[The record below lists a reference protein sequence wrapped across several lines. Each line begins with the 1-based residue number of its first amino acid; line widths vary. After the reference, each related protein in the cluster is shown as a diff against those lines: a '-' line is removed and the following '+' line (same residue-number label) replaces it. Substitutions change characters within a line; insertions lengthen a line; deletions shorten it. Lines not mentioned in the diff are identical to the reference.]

1 MNRIGK
7 MNRKEEGSP
16 MLIKR
21 KFTFD
26 AAHNLTCYHGKCEQL
41 HGHTYTMVVTL
52 KGMPGDEGM
61 IMDFLQIKS
70 LVNEKVIQKL
80 DHSYINDII
89 PQPTAENIAV
99 WVWKQI
105 AEEVEKDSCILWEV
119 EIWETPR
126 NGVVLSREDMQ

>member
-1 MNRIGK
+1 MEN
-7 MNRKEEGSP
+7 
-16 MLIKR
+16 
-21 KFTFD
+21 
-26 AAHNLTCYHGKCEQL
+26 
-41 HGHTYTMVVTL
+41 VTL